1 MPATVKLKDIVGVLE
16 EEQFAESLS
25 FVNLDTG
32 EVKVVSKELMSEAEE
47 IGEDEELDI
56 PAWQEAEWELAQ
68 RIVASPSFQRLP
80 TKFDVHEWSIMQD
93 FAMSFDP
100 GEIRSD
106 LLDAIHGAGAFRNFK
121 YALRVHRIESD
132 WFEFRTDAL
141 RQIAIAWCKR
151 HDVPW
156 E

>member
-1 MPATVKLKDIVGVLE
+1 MAATVKLKDIVDALE
-16 EEQFAESLS
+16 EEQFAEFLS

-32 EVKVVSKELMSEAEE
+32 EVKMVSKELISEAEE
-47 IGEDEELDI
+47 IGDDEELDI
-56 PAWQEAEWELAQ
+56 PKWQEREWELAQ
-68 RIVASPSFQRLP
+68 RIVASDRFERLP

-93 FAMSFDP
+93 FALSIDP

-106 LLDAIHGAGAFRNFK
+106 LLDAIHGGGAFRNFE
-121 YALRVHRIESD
+121 YALRVHRIEPD

-141 RQIAIAWCKR
+141 RQIAIDWCKK